1 MLRFIALAV
10 AIFGISI
17 AVDAAPVAAAANDA
31 ALTGKVTS
39 AAEGAMEGVIVSA
52 QRQGSTVTTTV
63 VSDHDG
69 RYSFPASRLAP
80 GHYFVTIR
88 AEGYQLDGAGVTDIA
103 AGKTTNDD
111 LNLRKNDNL
120 AAQLNDAEWMM
131 SIPGTDQQKKSLLNC
146 NGCHTLQRIVQSTH
160 TPDEWMPLFDRMAKY
175 CPCST
180 PSRPFPMV
188 RAPHGDLPLALR
200 QAMSTYLA
208 SINLSTKSNW
218 DYPLKTMPRAT
229 GKATHV
235 IITEYQLPRP
245 TIEPHDVVVDK
256 EGIVWFSEFA
266 DNALGRLD
274 PKTGKVAEFKLPLVK
289 KEDPAG
295 TLNLE
300 MAPDGHLWLSLQFQ
314 AAFAEFDR
322 KALKFVKVW
331 QIPKGQQDEV
341 SQVGFTSPAASNVDH
356 EVWTRTD
363 TPNNFYRLNLVSMKL
378 TEIGPKLDPT
388 TQQPLNA
395 YGIPV
400 DHENN
405 LYMLDFGS
413 DKVSRIDAKT
423 LLPTVYRYADARL
436 AGRAASSSTRRIIS
450 GSRNT
455 APAGSRCS
463 GSEEQPV
470 PRIRNPDGMDES
482 L

>member
-1 MLRFIALAV
+1 MLRLLALV
-10 AIFGISI
+10 CAILGISI

-69 RYSFPASRLAP
+69 KYSFPTARLVP

-88 AEGYQLDGAGVTDIA
+88 AEGYQLDGAGVTDIV

-120 AAQLNDAEWMM
+120 AAQLNDAEWML

-188 RAPHGDLPLALR
+188 RAPHGELPLALR
-200 QAMSTYLA
+200 QAMSTHLREHQ
-208 SINLSTKSNW
+208 SQHQVELGLSAEAR
-218 DYPLKTMPRAT
+218 MPRAT

-235 IITEYQLPRP
+235 HHHRIP
-245 TIEPHDVVVDK
+245 T
-256 EGIVWFSEFA
+256 A
-266 DNALGRLD
+266 
-274 PKTGKVAEFKLPLVK
+274 
-289 KEDPAG
+289 
-295 TLNLE
+295 
-300 MAPDGHLWLSLQFQ
+300 APDDRTALTWWST
-314 AAFAEFDR
+314 R
-322 KALKFVKVW
+322 KASSRFSGIRR
-331 QIPKGQQDEV
+331 QRARPARSQDRQGRRIQTAAGEEGRPGGHAQSRNGAGRASLAV
-341 SQVGFTSPAASNVDH
+341 ATVPGGVRRVRPQGAEIRQGLADSKRRARWRSARSASPRPAASRMSI
-356 EVWTRTD
+356 TRFD
-363 TPNNFYRLNLVSMKL
+363 DAYRHAEQLLLGSILSRRKL
-378 TEIGPKLDPT
+378 TEIGPKLDPA

-413 DKVSRIDAKT
+413 DKVSRI
-423 LLPTVYRYADARL
+423 
-436 AGRAASSSTRRIIS
+436 GRR
-450 GSRNT
+450 
-455 APAGSRCS
+455 
-463 GSEEQPV
+463 
-470 PRIRNPDGMDES
+470 
-482 L
+482 